1 MAQEI
6 SEPLGSRN
14 TRHSGNGMAIDQM
27 TGPPS
32 GWWLRRGQPTLEV
45 RWTPANCA
53 LRAASLGCDGPTL
66 RREGASLIRYYDVC
80 CGVAS
85 VDDDRPSSSVKV
97 IERPFTPSGQPSDL
111 TASGSGRPAR
121 GQLPRS
127 EILLSVFRQS
137 ISATPGD
144 AIFGAFWSVGLSGI
158 PPREGRGCVQV
169 IVSVAHSCSGPV
181 AQVDRA
187 AAF

>member
-32 GWWLRRGQPTLEV
+32 GWCLRRGQPTLEV

-97 IERPFTPSGQPSDL
+97 IERPFTPSGQPSDRL
-111 TASGSGRPAR
+111 WERASSQRPATAVRDPAVSFPPIDFSYPR
-121 GQLPRS
+121 GRDLRSILVRRIIGNSTSRGKGLRPSYCVGSTFLQWPRS
-127 EILLSVFRQS
+127 
-137 ISATPGD
+137 
-144 AIFGAFWSVGLSGI
+144 SG
-158 PPREGRGCVQV
+158 G
-169 IVSVAHSCSGPV
+169 
-181 AQVDRA
+181 
-187 AAF
+187 